1 MVFRT
6 NNRPVVPYLSA
17 NPQSEYKADLV
28 MVGVGLSSCSL
39 VLALIEAGYPGEIVM
54 LEQANVVNTNKTW
67 CYWSDQYMP
76 RYLSP
81 LVSKRW
87 RHWRVAETK
96 HSVSNNEY
104 GYHCIKAADF
114 FDYCFKRFANHGKVT
129 MFFNKAVDD
138 FAVGTSTVTVRSDD
152 FSITATHGF
161 DSRPP
166 PLTNV
171 GRGSLLQC
179 FTGAWVESTEPIF
192 CPQTAHLM
200 ADIKTVGDAIQF
212 IYILPLSRRE
222 ALIEVTQFSPKAESL
237 QHLKQ
242 MTLEVLD
249 TFGLGHEAVTGWE
262 GGILPMTNHIAP
274 TIVDE
279 QGNNTSNQWRN
290 IGIRGNCIRAATGY
304 AFSKIQQD
312 SLRIARQITGHK
324 MAAYKEKKILVNAG
338 LYTWLDSIFL
348 MALTQRPELAPEV
361 FKRMA
366 RGTTGEQFARFMTER
381 ASALDL
387 LKVISSMPKRAFVR
401 AAWETMIWN
410 RR

>member
-96 HSVSNNEY
+96 HCVSNNEY

>member
-1 MVFRT
+1 M
-6 NNRPVVPYLSA
+6 PYLSA

-54 LEQANVVNTNKTW
+54 LEQADVVNTNKTW

-324 MAAYKEKKILVNAG
+324 MAAYKEKKILLNAG

>member
-1 MVFRT
+1 MVFHT
-6 NNRPVVPYLSA
+6 NNRPVVPCLSTT
-17 NPQSEYKADLV
+17 PQSEYKADLV

-39 VLALIEAGYPGEIVM
+39 VLALIEAGYSGEIVM
-54 LEQANVVNTNKTW
+54 LEQADVVNTNKTW
-67 CYWSDQYMP
+67 CYWSDKHMP

-96 HSVSNNEY
+96 QSVSNNEH

-114 FDYCFKRFANHGKVT
+114 FDYCFERFANHGKVT
-129 MFFNKAVDD
+129 MLFNKAVDD
-138 FAVGTSTVTVRSDD
+138 IAVGTSTVTVRSDD
-152 FSITATHGF
+152 FSITAIHGF

-166 PLTNV
+166 SLTNV

-179 FTGAWVESTEPIF
+179 FTGAWVESTKPIF

-200 ADIKTVGDAIQF
+200 ADIKTVGDAIEF

-222 ALIEVTQFSPKAESL
+222 ALIEVTQFSPKAKSL
-237 QHLKQ
+237 KHLKQ
-242 MTLEVLD
+242 LTLEVLD
-249 TFGLGHEAVTGWE
+249 TFGLGSEDVTGWE
-262 GGILPMTNHIAP
+262 GGILPMTTHIDP

-279 QGNNTSNQWRN
+279 KGSNTSNQWRN

-304 AFSKIQQD
+304 AFSQIQQD
-312 SLRIARQITGHK
+312 SQRIARQITGQK
-324 MAAYKEKKILVNAG
+324 IATYEEKTISLNAG

-387 LKVISSMPKRAFVR
+387 IKVIGSMPKRAFVR

>member
-1 MVFRT
+1 MVIRT

>member
-54 LEQANVVNTNKTW
+54 LEQADVVNTNKTW

>member
-1 MVFRT
+1 
-6 NNRPVVPYLSA
+6 
-17 NPQSEYKADLV
+17 
-28 MVGVGLSSCSL
+28 
-39 VLALIEAGYPGEIVM
+39 
-54 LEQANVVNTNKTW
+54 
-67 CYWSDQYMP
+67 MP

-324 MAAYKEKKILVNAG
+324 MAAYKEKKTLVNAG

>member
-54 LEQANVVNTNKTW
+54 LEQADVVNTNKTW

-262 GGILPMTNHIAP
+262 GGILPMTNYIAP

>member
-54 LEQANVVNTNKTW
+54 LEQADVVNTNKTW
-67 CYWSDQYMP
+67 CYWSDQHMP

-96 HSVSNNEY
+96 HCVSNNEY

-324 MAAYKEKKILVNAG
+324 MAAYKEKKTLVNAG